1 MKTSFKFS
9 NLCGTVYKKGNLVF
23 TPDGN
28 SVLSPVGNR
37 VTVFD
42 LMNNRTE
49 TLPFENKRDIRRIV
63 LSPNGNLLLSIDE
76 LGQTVLVNF
85 RKRSVLNYFNL
96 KDKVRDIQFS
106 PDGAYFAVGLGRN
119 IEVWR
124 SPGLTR
130 EFAPFELHRKFT
142 GHYDDITHISWSPD
156 SRFFLASSKDMT
168 TKIFSVSKIDGF
180 EQTTLSGHRYA
191 VVGAWF
197 SKDMRAIYTVSTDGA
212 VCVRRFRPFGVEE
225 NLTFGEFPRDDEGNL
240 MRTIWFTE
248 SRHYTM
254 QTAKVQSAA
263 FNPSTQLL
271 VLGFTNGVF
280 GIWEMPDFN
289 KIHSLSISRKAIN
302 TVAINPSG
310 EWLAFGSSK
319 LGQLLVWEWQSET
332 YVLKQQGHFYDMSCI
347 AYSGDGQ
354 YIATGGDDAKV
365 KVWNALT
372 GYCFITFTEH
382 SSAVTAVQFTKGN
395 QVFLSASLDG
405 TVRAYDL
412 VRYRNFRIFTSPTPV
427 QFTSLAVDPSG
438 EIVCAGCQD
447 TFEIYMWSMQTGK
460 LLDVLSGHEGP
471 ISVLAFRADGL
482 SLASGSWDNTV
493 RLWDIFDRSKTV
505 EQLTHS
511 HEVMAIAYR
520 PDGKEICASTLDGQI
535 HFWDVAKAESTGSI
549 EGRRDISGG
558 RKANDR
564 RTAANSSS
572 GKSFSTLCYSADGTA
587 VLGGGNSKYICL
599 YDRQSGILLRKFQIS
614 MNQSLDGV
622 QEKLNSKLMTE
633 AGPADLID
641 SDGIDSDTEKH
652 VDRSLPG
659 VRSGDK
665 SNRLLKPEV
674 RARALRFSPTGRQW
688 AAASTEGLL
697 IYSLDDNM
705 VFDPYEL
712 DEDVTP
718 DTVRDLARKG
728 DYLRAL
734 VNAFRL
740 NENYLIREVY
750 QSIPPLDVALL
761 TKDFP
766 EAYLERLLKFIASI
780 IESSQLLEFHLRWI
794 SGLLSNHG
802 VFVKT
807 RSVALQPVL
816 RTLQRGVA
824 RLHQD
829 IGTTCDKN
837 HYTLDY
843 LLVQGKQQAEAEKE
857 ESGDITMQDVFAS
870 FDDNDSELAED
881 SEEPD
886 SEEHEERGS
895 GLMDVDS
902 SEVLARA

>member
-1 MKTSFKFS
+1 MKTDFKFS
-9 NLCGTVYKKGNLVF
+9 NLCGTVYRKGNLVF

-28 SVLSPVGNR
+28 SIISPVGNR

-42 LMNNRTE
+42 LVNNKTE
-49 TLPFENKRDIRRIV
+49 TLPFENKRDIRRLA
-63 LSPNGNLLLSIDE
+63 LSPNGNLLLSVDE
-76 LGQTVLVNF
+76 LGQVLLVNYRKRTVLH
-85 RKRSVLNYFNL
+85 YFNL

-106 PDGAYFAVGLGRN
+106 PDGRYFAVGLGRTV
-119 IEVWR
+119 EVWR
-124 SPGLTR
+124 SPGYTR
-130 EFAPFELHRKFT
+130 EFAPFELHRKYA
-142 GHYDDITHISWSPD
+142 GHYDDITHISWAPD
-156 SRFFLASSKDMT
+156 SRFFLTSGKDMVAR
-168 TKIFSVSKIDGF
+168 IFSVDPIEGF
-180 EQTTLSGHRYA
+180 KPTTLAGHRHA

-197 SKDMRAIYTVSTDGA
+197 AKDMSAVYTVSADGA
-212 VCVRRFRPFGVEE
+212 ICVRRFRPYGVEE

-240 MRTIWFTE
+240 VRTVWFTE
-248 SRHYTM
+248 SRHYAM
-254 QTAKVQSAA
+254 QTARVQSAA
-263 FNPSTQLL
+263 FSWATGLM

-280 GIWEMPDFN
+280 GIWEMPEFN
-289 KIHSLSISRKAIN
+289 MIHSLSISRKKIN
-302 TVAINPSG
+302 TIAINPSG

-332 YVLKQQGHFYDMSCI
+332 YVLKQQGHFYDMSCV

-354 YIATGGDDAKV
+354 YVATGGDDAKL

-382 SSAVTAVQFTKGN
+382 TSAVTAVHFSKGS
-395 QVFLSASLDG
+395 QVVLSASLDG

-471 ISVLAFRADGL
+471 ISALAFRPDGL
-482 SLASGSWDNTV
+482 SLASSSWDKSV
-493 RLWDIFDRSKTV
+493 RLWDAFDRSKIV
-505 EQLTHS
+505 ERLDHNNEVLTL
-511 HEVMAIAYR
+511 AYR
-520 PDGKEICASTLDGQI
+520 PDGKELCASTLDGQI
-535 HFWDVAKAESTGSI
+535 HFWDVLKATATGTI
-549 EGRRDISGG
+549 EGRRDIAGG

-564 RTAANSSS
+564 QTAANSSS
-572 GKSFSTLCYSADGTA
+572 GKCFNSLCYSADGTA
-587 VLGGGNSKYICL
+587 VLGGGNSKFVCL
-599 YDRQSGILLRKFQIS
+599 YDRRSSILLRKFQVS
-614 MNQSLDGV
+614 KNQSLDGV
-622 QEKLNSKLMTE
+622 QDKLNSRLMTE

-641 SDGIDSDTEKH
+641 SDGIDSDTEKQ

-659 VRSGDK
+659 VKSGDK
-665 SNRLLKPEV
+665 SNRVLKPEV
-674 RARALRFSPTGRQW
+674 RTRDVKFAPTGRQW

-697 IYSLDDNM
+697 IYSLDETLI
-705 VFDPYEL
+705 FDPFEL

-718 DTVRDLARKG
+718 DSIRALARTG

-740 NENYLIREVY
+740 NEQVVIRQVY
-750 QSIPPLDVALL
+750 ESIPPLDVALL

-780 IESSQLLEFHLRWI
+780 MESSQLLEYHLRWV

-802 VFVKT
+802 TFVKT

-816 RTLQRGVA
+816 RMLQRSIL
-824 RLHQD
+824 RMHQD
-829 IGTTCDKN
+829 IGSVCDKN
-837 HYTLDY
+837 YYSLGY
-843 LLVQGKQQAEAEKE
+843 LLAQGKRAAEEAEAGENA
-857 ESGDITMQDVFAS
+857 GDITMNDVFAS
-870 FDDNDSELAED
+870 FNDGDEQEDAMELDAT
-881 SEEPD
+881 
-886 SEEHEERGS
+886 
-895 GLMDVDS
+895 
-902 SEVLARA
+902 EVPVST